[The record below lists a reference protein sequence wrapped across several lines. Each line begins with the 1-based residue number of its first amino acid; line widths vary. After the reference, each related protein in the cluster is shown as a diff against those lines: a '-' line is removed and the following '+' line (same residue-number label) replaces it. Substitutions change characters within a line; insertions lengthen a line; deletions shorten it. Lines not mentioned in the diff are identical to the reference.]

1 MCLIKDCNI
10 FIFFQLKH
18 KVYECFVI
26 FTAKYTKIMSA
37 IYIWQQTEWPNFI
50 WDDTKLSYKLGKV
63 RGLQGKLV
71 GKMSALGFDLKN
83 SAMLDTLTA
92 DITKSSEIEGEIL
105 NSDQV
110 RSSVARHLGIETEGL
125 PEADRYVDGVVQLM
139 MDATQNYMNPLIDE
153 RLFNW
158 HAALF
163 PTGRSGI
170 YKITVADWRQGVEP
184 MQVISGP
191 MGKEKVHYQAPDSDN
206 IPFQMKLF
214 LEWANDNQKI
224 DPVLKAA
231 IAHLWFVTIHPF
243 DDGNGRIARTIMDL
257 FLARA
262 DEMPHRFYSMSTEIR
277 KQRKGYYEI
286 LEKTQKGGLD
296 ITGWLEWFLDCLEA
310 ALINTEKS
318 ISSVLQKAAFWD
330 KYRLVP
336 MNERQIKMVNLLWD
350 GFDGKLTSSKWGKIT
365 KCSAD
370 TALRDIQDLITK
382 GVLRKTDEGGR
393 STNYELVI

>member
-1 MCLIKDCNI
+1 MNA
-10 FIFFQLKH
+10 
-18 KVYECFVI
+18 V
-26 FTAKYTKIMSA
+26 
-37 IYIWQQTEWPNFI
+37 YIWQQKEWPDFT
-50 WDDTKLSYKLGKV
+50 WDDSKLSYKLGKV

-83 SAMLDTLTA
+83 GAMLDTLTA

-105 NSDQV
+105 NRDQV

-139 MDATQNYMNPLIDE
+139 LDATQNYMQPLTDE

-163 PTGRSGI
+163 PTGRSGA
-170 YKITVADWRQGVEP
+170 YKITVADWRQGAEP
-184 MQVISGP
+184 MQVISGA

-206 IPFQMKLF
+206 VPYQMKMF
-214 LEWANDNQKI
+214 LDWANDDQKI

-243 DDGNGRIARTIMDL
+243 DDGNGRMARTIMDL

-262 DEMPHRFYSMSTEIR
+262 DEMPYRFYSMSAEIR
-277 KQRKGYYEI
+277 RQRKGYYEI

-296 ITGWLEWFLDCLEA
+296 ITDWLEWFLDCLEA
-310 ALINTEKS
+310 ALIDTEKS
-318 ISSVLQKAAFWD
+318 ISTVLQKAVFWD
-330 KYRLVP
+330 KHRLVP

-365 KCSAD
+365 KSSAD
-370 TALRDIQDLITK
+370 TALRDIQDLIVK

>member
-1 MCLIKDCNI
+1 MN
-10 FIFFQLKH
+10 
-18 KVYECFVI
+18 
-26 FTAKYTKIMSA
+26 A
-37 IYIWQQTEWPNFI
+37 IYIWQQTDWPKFT
-50 WDDTKLSYKLGKV
+50 WDDTLLSYKLGRV

-105 NSDQV
+105 NDDQV
-110 RSSVARHLGIETEGL
+110 RSSVALHLGIKTEGL

-139 MDATQNYMNPLIDE
+139 MDATQNYMNPLTEE

-170 YKITVADWRQGVEP
+170 YRITVADWRQGVEP
-184 MQVISGP
+184 MQVISGA
-191 MGKEKVHYQAPDSDN
+191 MGKERVHYQAPDSDN

-214 LEWANDNQKI
+214 LDWANDDQKI
-224 DPVLKAA
+224 DPVLRSA

-262 DEMPHRFYSMSTEIR
+262 DEMPHRFYSMSAEIR

-286 LEKTQKGGLD
+286 LERTQKGGLD
-296 ITGWLEWFLDCLEA
+296 ITDWLEWFLDCLEA

-318 ISSVLQKAAFWD
+318 ISTVLQKAAFWD